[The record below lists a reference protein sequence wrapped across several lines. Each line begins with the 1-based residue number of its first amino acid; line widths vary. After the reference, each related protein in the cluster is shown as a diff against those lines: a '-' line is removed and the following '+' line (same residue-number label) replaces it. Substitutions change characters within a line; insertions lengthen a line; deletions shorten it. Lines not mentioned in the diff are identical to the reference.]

1 MAKAPDA
8 RMSPITAILVKLVL
22 SSITVEGSAS
32 AGSELNSFSPFRK
45 IAEGV
50 SLDDFEQ
57 VTSNE
62 RRAAGEKEGADR
74 PADQEAPALS
84 LRGFNTTER

>member
-1 MAKAPDA
+1 MN
-8 RMSPITAILVKLVL
+8 T
-22 SSITVEGSAS
+22 T
-32 AGSELNSFSPFRK
+32 

-62 RRAAGEKEGADR
+62 RRAAGKKEGADR
-74 PADQEAPALS
+74 PADDHGHSRFEWLVNQWTTTGHTGL
-84 LRGFNTTER
+84 LRV